1 MKKKDAL
8 VLFMIILID
17 QISKFVAFNLQTNN
31 IKVIKDFF
39 YITKVKNTGAA
50 WGSFSGQ
57 MWLFYIVSVIAIYF
71 LYKIYKESSFRAA
84 YFKYALLLMLGGT
97 IGNLIDRVLL
107 NYVRDFLNFYIFT
120 YDYPVF
126 NVADIA
132 LVIGVGLVMIY
143 IVKNPNEELI
153 WENLFIKVKMAKG

>member
-1 MKKKDAL
+1 MKKKDAVFLLL
-8 VLFMIILID
+8 VVLID
-17 QISKFVAFNLQTNN
+17 QISKFVTFSLQNNN
-31 IKVIKDFF
+31 IKVIKNFF

-57 MWLFYIVSVIAIYF
+57 MWLFYIISVIAIYF
-71 LYKIYKESSFRAA
+71 LYKIYRESSMRAT
-84 YFKYALLLMLGGT
+84 YFNVAILLMLGGT
-97 IGNLIDRVLL
+97 IGNLIDRVFLS
-107 NYVRDFLNFYIFT
+107 YVRDFLNFYIFT

-153 WENLFIKVKMAKG
+153 WENLFIKVKRAKG

>member
-1 MKKKDAL
+1 MKKKDA
-8 VLFMIILID
+8 VILFMVVLID
-17 QISKFVAFNLQTNN
+17 QISKFVAFNLQRDN
-31 IKVIKDFF
+31 IKVIEDFF

-57 MWLFYIVSVIAIYF
+57 MWLFYIISVIAIYF
-71 LYKIYKESSFRAA
+71 LYKIYRESSQRLA
-84 YFKYALLLMLGGT
+84 YFSFAILLMLGGT
-97 IGNLIDRVLL
+97 LGNLIDRVFF

-132 LVIGVGLVMIY
+132 LVIGVFLVLIY

-153 WENLFIKVKMAKG
+153 